1 MENYLQFHIEDL
13 VPFQKPNQRFCIIN
27 RDLKNGRIGDKYTYH
42 PTTTYIFEI
51 FYKNKT
57 KSEDL
62 KNLYTTILKCTS
74 FFV

>member
-13 VPFQKPNQRFCIIN
+13 VPFQKPSQRFCIIN
-27 RDLKNGRIGDKYTYH
+27 RNLKNGCIGDKYRYH
-42 PTTTYIFEI
+42 PTTTHIFTI

-62 KNLYTTILKCTS
+62 KKLYTTILCTS